1 MKDPVNEESLL
12 SEDQHEK
19 TLRLSLRIRKILNVI
34 LFFSFSWISY
44 LLWNLFF
51 RSLVLVMS
59 GIQLSSVRELKK
71 LTAHNSIELEIAAG
85 PLTFFFLS
93 AIVVSIVPIYYLL
106 KIFKKYWLN

>member
-1 MKDPVNEESLL
+1 MKYSKFTEFYLLEEKVNKRLEKADSLKKGINL
-12 SEDQHEK
+12 
-19 TLRLSLRIRKILNVI
+19 I
-34 LFFSFSWISY
+34 LFFSFSWLSY
-44 LLWNLFF
+44 LLWNMFF

-71 LTAHNSIELEIAAG
+71 LTAHNSIELELAAD

-93 AIVVSIVPIYYLL
+93 AIVVSTVPIYYLF